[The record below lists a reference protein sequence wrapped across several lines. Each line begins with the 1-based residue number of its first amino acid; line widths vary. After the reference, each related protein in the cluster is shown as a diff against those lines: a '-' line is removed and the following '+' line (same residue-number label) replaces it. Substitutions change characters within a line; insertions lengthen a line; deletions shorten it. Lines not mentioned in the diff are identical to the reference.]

1 MSEWASDR
9 FTIDVECE
17 EWAKA
22 LPYIISY
29 QCSYQLYIVHYTQG
43 TTVYILNF
51 TRGLGGKKM
60 KLYMCSCTCLKI
72 WLCIGIALLTGGAVM
87 LYVKYRPRITKKQ
100 IITAPLCSSLNNVA
114 ISFNTIFFYIILIL
128 VGFNNFLLYSNWYC
142 K

>member
-87 LYVKYRPRITKKQ
+87 LYVKYRPRITKKE
-100 IITAPLCSSLNNVA
+100 TNNNSA
-114 ISFNTIFFYIILIL
+114 ALLLPQQRSHQLQYDIFFTS
-128 VGFNNFLLYSNWYC
+128 FWFW
-142 K
+142 